1 MAYLITF
8 PSHTLSISRFQRSFF
23 DLAPAAVSF
32 PAQASFSASRPAL
45 CPKILNPL
53 TTTRNDSSIDRS
65 VVSEHERAVSTRFH
79 DGDLGELIGQR
90 LTPRTRKW
98 GTLEG

>member
-8 PSHTLSISRFQRSFF
+8 PSHTLSISRFQRSFS
-23 DLAPAAVSF
+23 DLAPATVSF
-32 PAQASFSASRPAL
+32 PAQASFSASRPTL

-65 VVSEHERAVSTRFH
+65 VVSEHERAVSTQCH
-79 DGDLGELIGQR
+79 DEDLGELIGRDQ
-90 LTPRTRKW
+90 LPE
-98 GTLEG
+98 LENGVL